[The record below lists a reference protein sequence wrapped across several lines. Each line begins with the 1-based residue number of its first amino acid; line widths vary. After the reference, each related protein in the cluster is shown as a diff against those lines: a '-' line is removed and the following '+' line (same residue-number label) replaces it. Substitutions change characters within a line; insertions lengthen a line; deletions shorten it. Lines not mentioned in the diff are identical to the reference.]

1 MYLARWNLGSTQESD
16 LVHFF
21 DSSPPIPLTQV
32 SWLQPHQ
39 NTCIHRIF
47 TIILPMW
54 DFFFFQFHNLGGNTA
69 ANIQMLY
76 QSIFFSQFL
85 PRTKFFKIGIN
96 FVDNMWHLLMV
107 LIFTFCV
114 FMRLYQ
120 FLHIYCQFVF
130 LWKIV
135 HFFYF

>member
-54 DFFFFQFHNLGGNTA
+54 DFFFFNFTILEVTLQQISKCFIRVFFFTVSPQNKIFLNRYQF
-69 ANIQMLY
+69 
-76 QSIFFSQFL
+76 F
-85 PRTKFFKIGIN
+85 
-96 FVDNMWHLLMV
+96 DNMWHLLMV